1 MKKGFLKEL
10 LRRNQ
15 TVYSFKTLV
24 LLWPN
29 TKPSTI
35 KSRINYYV
43 KKGELYH
50 IRRGLYAKD
59 KNYERFELATKLYTP
74 AYISFES
81 VLVWA
86 GIVFQHYKQIF
97 VATYQSKNLV
107 CDGQDFVFKKI
118 KSTILIDAI
127 GVDIKENY
135 SIASPERALLDTLYI
150 NKYYY
155 FDNLGP
161 INWDKVFEILPIY
174 KNKRMTKEV
183 YRIYKLIKQERSG
196 TGSGTT

>member
-1 MKKGFLKEL
+1 MVKGFLKEL
-10 LRRNQ
+10 LRKDQ
-15 TVYSFKTLV
+15 TVYSFRELT
-24 LLWPN
+24 LLWPEA
-29 TKPSTI
+29 KSSTI

-59 KNYERFELATKLYTP
+59 KNYDRFEFATKLYIP

-81 VLVWA
+81 VLVRA
-86 GIVFQHYKQIF
+86 GIVFQHYNQIF

-107 CDGQDFVFKKI
+107 CDGQEFVFKKI
-118 KSTILIDAI
+118 KSIILIDAV

-161 INWDKVFEILPIY
+161 INWDRVFEILPIY

-183 YRIYKLIKQERSG
+183 YRIYESAKQERNG
-196 TGSGTT
+196 T